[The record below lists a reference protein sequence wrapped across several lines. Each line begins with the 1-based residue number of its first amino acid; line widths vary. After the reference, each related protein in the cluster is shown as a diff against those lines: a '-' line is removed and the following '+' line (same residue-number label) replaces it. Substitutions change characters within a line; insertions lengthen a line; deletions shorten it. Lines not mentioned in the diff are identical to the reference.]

1 MNSANITHLL
11 PSLKKTDLDILD
23 IDWMVDMAEAYKEM
37 GEDVVLCGNLDPVGV
52 IMSGSK
58 DDIKNKYEEI
68 KASLP
73 RENWIMMGGCEIPRD
88 TPVENMKFLRTISIN
103 N

>member
-1 MNSANITHLL
+1 MKLHICGNITHLL
-11 PSLKKTDLDILD
+11 PSLKKTNLDILD

-37 GEDVVLCGNLDPVGV
+37 GKDVVLCGNLDTVGV

-73 RENWIMMGGCEIPRD
+73 RENWIMMGGC
-88 TPVENMKFLRTISIN
+88 
-103 N
+103 